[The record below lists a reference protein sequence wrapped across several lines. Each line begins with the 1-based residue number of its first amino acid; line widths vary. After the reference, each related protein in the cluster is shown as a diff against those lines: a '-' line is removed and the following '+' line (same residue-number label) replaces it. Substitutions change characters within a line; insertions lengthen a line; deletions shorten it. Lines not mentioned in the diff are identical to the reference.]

1 MSKEVRTEIAVIGG
15 GAGGLMTTKKL
26 AELGYDVT
34 LIDKAPTFGSGP
46 STRNEGW
53 LHRGTVHSGVI
64 KERDR
69 AIKIAR
75 RVMYGYEQIMSFAP
89 EAVEDLTSI
98 TYALFKDAELADAT
112 EERWKEVDVWFRTMQ
127 LQAFFRENPEI
138 NPNIVARAYK
148 TKDKSLNFRLLY
160 QKLLAISE
168 KLGVQT
174 LLNTEV
180 IPEEEGRAML
190 VDSNGSKRPLFADI
204 FVFTTGLAARKI
216 FDTIGYDMA
225 IRFWKSH
232 SVLIPKISKNGF
244 FFVDPLEAS
253 IMPHGEFSIACQSE
267 DDFQIEEPTFEVVPD
282 MAHQVFEAL
291 VRMVPEAQQYAG
303 SYHTNACVKPDIIKG
318 PNSPRSVDIELHE
331 PMPNYFIAFPGKVTE
346 SPYMADTLVKT
357 IFERKSDNRV
367 SKRPGDII
375 FDNETT
381 KQSA

>member
-26 AELGYDVT
+26 AELGYDVA

-64 KERDR
+64 KEPDR
-69 AIKIAR
+69 AMKIAR

-89 EAVEDLTSI
+89 EAVEDLTST
-98 TYALFKDAELADAT
+98 TYALFKDGELADAT
-112 EERWKEVDVWFRTMQ
+112 EERWKAVDVWFQAMQ

-138 NPNIVARAYK
+138 SPDIVARAYK

-190 VDSNGSKRPLFADI
+190 VESDGSRRPLFADI

-216 FDTIGYDMA
+216 FSTMGYDMA
-225 IRFWKSH
+225 VRFWKSH
-232 SVLIPKISKNGF
+232 SVMIPRLSKNGF

-253 IMPHGEFSIACQSE
+253 MMPHGKYSIACQSE
-267 DDFQIEEPTFEVVPD
+267 DDFQIEEPTFEVVPH

-291 VRMVPEAQQYAG
+291 VRMVPEAEQYEDN
-303 SYHTNACVKPDIIKG
+303 YHANACVKPDIIKG

-331 PMPNYFIAFPGKVTE
+331 PMPNYFVAFPGKVTE
-346 SPYMADTLVKT
+346 SPYMADTVVKT
-357 IFERKSDNRV
+357 IFDRKSDSRI
-367 SKRPGDII
+367 SQRPGDII
-375 FDNETT
+375 FGDETA
-381 KQSA
+381 K